1 MTSVFGS
8 LRLRL
13 HERRLRRQL
22 RRWGRILRAEVTTS
36 GLKEW
41 SDKELVRLRPDW
53 ARTFRRRTHIK
64 AWILFAV
71 ALASSAAGTMFF
83 GFSVER
89 YAHWTAAAQAV
100 ETPPVLAVKPWRRSC
115 WENNCPKTVRAIKR

>member
-8 LRLRL
+8 LRFRL
-13 HERRLRRQL
+13 HERRRRRLRRMGQTL
-22 RRWGRILRAEVTTS
+22 RPEAMSS

-41 SDKELVRLRPDW
+41 SDGELARLRPDW
-53 ARTFRRRTHIK
+53 ARTFRRRTHVK

-89 YAHWTAAAQAV
+89 YAYWTTAAQAV
-100 ETPPVLAVKPWRRSC
+100 ETPPVLAVTPWRRSC
-115 WENNCPKTVRAIKR
+115 WEDSCPKTVKAIKR